1 MLKHTLSRKA
11 TNFSQ
16 EIIINVPFTQRELK
30 HSDTDGTQFLHSNK
44 LNSVMKLAFSK
55 FPVESATD
63 GDVDVYKNEDQCKLS
78 CLPCCQ

>member
-44 LNSVMKLAFSK
+44 LNSVMTLAFSK

-63 GDVDVYKNEDQCKLS
+63 GEDVDVL
-78 CLPCCQ
+78 